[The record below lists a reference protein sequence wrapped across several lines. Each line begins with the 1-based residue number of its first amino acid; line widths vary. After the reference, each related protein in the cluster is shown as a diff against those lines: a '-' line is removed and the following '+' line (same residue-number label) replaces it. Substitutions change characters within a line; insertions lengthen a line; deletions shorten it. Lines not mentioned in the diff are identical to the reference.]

1 MNLLPRKKRTLIL
14 TAAVFLLLACVCIG
28 SAAAAEEIPP
38 FPVQV
43 WGTVTINGDTA
54 PAGSIIT
61 AKIGDKVLQSFIISE
76 AGKMGEGGTFGDK
89 FVLTAASDDVNN
101 VITFWMGTTQ
111 AKETIVFTPGD
122 ARELTLTFES
132 SAGTAVPTQ
141 TSTTNPTVSA
151 TPAQNTNKVVTP
163 VTDQITDIS
172 SVMLQSRNNA
182 ENIPSNIQIVVSQA
196 ADTTPMPP
204 ANQYITHQTMEI
216 TVENAPASGVSG
228 TLVFTIQRS
237 SVAKPANVVM
247 LHYENGV
254 WSKLPTS
261 LVSLSS
267 DGNSITYTAETPS
280 FSPFAIVELVTEPA
294 QTQASAV
301 STSVPT
307 SSTPSSD
314 PTVPTSTS
322 STQSPTKPASTP
334 GFGLLIGGAG
344 VLGAACLMRRK

>member
-182 ENIPSNIQIVVSQA
+182 ENIPSNIQIVVSQV
-196 ADTTPMPP
+196 ADTTLMPP

-216 TVENAPASGVSG
+216 TVQNAPASGVSG
-228 TLVFTIQRS
+228 TLVFTIQRN
-237 SVAKPANVVM
+237 SVSKPANVVM
-247 LHYENGV
+247 LHYNNGV
-254 WSKLPTS
+254 WSELPTS
-261 LVSLSS
+261 LVSLSN
-267 DGNSITYTAETPS
+267 DGNSVTYTAETTS
-280 FSPFAIVELVTEPA
+280 FSPFAIVEKVTDDIPSGSTITPTDTSIPTTSTPV
-294 QTQASAV
+294 QTIQ
-301 STSVPT
+301 TSVPSGQNPT
-307 SSTPSSD
+307 EST
-314 PTVPTSTS
+314 
-322 STQSPTKPASTP
+322 STP
-334 GFGLLIGGAG
+334 GFGVLIGGLG
-344 VLGAACLMRRK
+344 ILGAVYLRRNI